1 MSYSTSE
8 RVPPLFVT
16 SEPALAL
23 LLLPLLPAGPHQG
36 RNVREQQRSSKHEA
50 CPQPVVRGEWVFE
63 VQDREEETEELPE
76 CDDQGDGEA
85 GALRGQHEHRGDADV
100 LGDHVPK
107 EVEQHDRQ
115 LDVDERDGNWLT
127 REENIPVVEDVGSQ
141 QQEAGQWQGV
151 SVEES
156 LLRVLPVLAVDDL
169 TRNPSTHYTTR
180 HTTLLT
186 S

>member
-1 MSYSTSE
+1 VTT
-8 RVPPLFVT
+8 RVTVR
-16 SEPALAL
+16 LA
-23 LLLPLLPAGPHQG
+23 H
-36 RNVREQQRSSKHEA
+36 
-50 CPQPVVRGEWVFE
+50 PVVSTN
-63 VQDREEETEELPE
+63 TEEI
-76 CDDQGDGEA
+76 
-85 GALRGQHEHRGDADV
+85 RGQHEHRGDADV

-107 EVEQHDRQ
+107 EVEQHDGQ

-169 TRNPSTHYTTR
+169 TRKSSTHYTTC